1 MEKSIVGVV
10 YKHNQTGEFGG
21 KSYNYYCELAATIG
35 DIVLAPTANGDSI
48 ARIVEINIS
57 AATIEPRV
65 KPLLKTITA
74 FAESTDS
81 AAPSVP
87 NGLITVKQL
96 PVIEERLRSISDQI
110 KERTQAALSLA
121 CTDETVKQIKAVRAE
136 LRRDYNALEEQRKA
150 VRSAIIAPYEEFNEK
165 YRVYVTDVFDPADA
179 ELKERV
185 DNIEIELKNK
195 KRDDV
200 AVYFAEYAKS
210 QGVDFVTFDRAG
222 IQSTLSAS
230 VKGLKTQAKQF
241 IDRVVEDLV
250 LIATQPFKDEIL
262 VEYKKSLNVSTSV
275 TTVCSRH
282 AAIEDERRR
291 REEAAAEKTNREAS
305 ATVVQ
310 NIVREAIMVPPTAE
324 PLPPDPEQTEAVK
337 VYSASFKVRSSIDKL
352 KALKKFLVDGGYEYE
367 SI

>member
-1 MEKSIVGVV
+1 M
-10 YKHNQTGEFGG
+10 
-21 KSYNYYCELAATIG
+21 
-35 DIVLAPTANGDSI
+35 
-48 ARIVEINIS
+48 
-57 AATIEPRV
+57 
-65 KPLLKTITA
+65 
-74 FAESTDS
+74 
-81 AAPSVP
+81 
-87 NGLITVKQL
+87 
-96 PVIEERLRSISDQI
+96 
-110 KERTQAALSLA
+110 
-121 CTDETVKQIKAVRAE
+121 KQIKAVRAE

-165 YRVYVTDVFDPADA
+165 YRVYVTDVFDPADE

-185 DNIEIELKNK
+185 DNIEHELKNK

-200 AVYFAEYAKS
+200 AAYFAEYAKS
-210 QGVDFVTFDRAG
+210 QGVDFVAFDRAG

-282 AAIEDERRR
+282 AAIEEERHR
-291 REEAAAEKTNREAS
+291 REEAVAEKVNRDTS
-305 ATVVQ
+305 ATIVQ
-310 NIVREAIMVPPTAE
+310 NIVREEAVIMAPPTAE
-324 PLPPDPEQTEAVK
+324 PLPPDPEQTETVK
-337 VYSASFKVRSSIDKL
+337 VYSASFKVRGSIEKL